1 MLGHDRASGPSL
13 HSGRVNVAT
22 LRFCDQETVRDLA
35 DLDFWR
41 ICSRLEHHLL
51 RSLQDDLIKTCQEP
65 PSLVR
70 YFELTTATAVLL
82 SFHSLVKITFPQKV
96 RTKIPYKS
104 TLGGIWT

>member
-1 MLGHDRASGPSL
+1 MLAHGRASGPSL

-22 LRFCDQETVRDLA
+22 LRFCDQGTVRDIA
-35 DLDFWR
+35 DLDLWH

-51 RSLQDDLIKTCQEP
+51 RSLQDDLIKTCQEH

-82 SFHSLVKITFPQKV
+82 LFHSLFKKKFPEKV
-96 RTKIPYKS
+96 RTEIPYKS